1 MIIRNDARR
10 VIGWK
15 LEVRSQMREAR
26 DEKREARSE
35 RRETRS
41 ERREARDEK
50 REARDEKR
58 ETRINVFQEQK
69 GCPFI
74 TSKVFRKKVSNKTR
88 KRLFVLNSKI

>member
-26 DEKREARSE
+26 DEKREARDE
-35 RRETRS
+35 KRETRS
-41 ERREARDEK
+41 
-50 REARDEKR
+50 EKR

-74 TSKVFRKKVSNKTR
+74 TSKVFRKKVSNKIR

>member
-1 MIIRNDARR
+1 
-10 VIGWK
+10 
-15 LEVRSQMREAR
+15 LEVGSPKS
-26 DEKREARSE
+26 DARSE
-35 RRETRS
+35 RREARS

-74 TSKVFRKKVSNKTR
+74 TSKVFRKKVSNKIR